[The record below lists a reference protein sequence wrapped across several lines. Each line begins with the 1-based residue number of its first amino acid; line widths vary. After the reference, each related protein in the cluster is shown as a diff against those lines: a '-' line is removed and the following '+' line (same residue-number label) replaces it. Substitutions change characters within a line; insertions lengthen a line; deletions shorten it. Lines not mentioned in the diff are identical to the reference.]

1 MSEPIFDFYFE
12 HAGRSGA
19 QGAIAPAEQFFE
31 GSIAEVSLAREI
43 GQNSLDARAGD
54 GPVLLTF
61 ELAEMPTDSVPGI
74 ATLRSHLAYVAEE
87 TKGSE
92 GNTRMVAALNASKRQ
107 TIPVLRIS
115 DFGTTGL
122 RGSESKDSNKSAL
135 SALTR
140 GAGISA
146 NDGTRGGSFGIGS
159 AVGPMSSS
167 LCTVLYTSRPDDRPD
182 VVFAGYSRLASH
194 RDASGAWRQA
204 EGFYTDINRAD
215 DFSYQRDP
223 SPIGPFASRSEAG
236 TDILVLGYRK
246 ADEDPTLENIRKAF
260 LSHFIVAIHRGRLE
274 IEGIAGGKSWRLTKD
289 NLREH
294 VKGNPE
300 AHAFYLAIQDAAP
313 VTKQSARFG
322 SMSLYINVDDT
333 LERSLHTITVRK
345 PLMKIDT
352 FRHTSIP
359 AKYAAILE
367 CSDESGNQLLR
378 ALEPPQHDRWDPGR
392 AVDGENALKELK
404 QFVREGL
411 KSRVKDQLGDAVEI
425 KGLSKYLPTQ
435 DLRITKD
442 EFGHIPA
449 SGGDGSAE
457 EAATVHGKP
466 SQPESAPVST
476 RRTVKVMVRTTAGA
490 NGEADTEKG
499 KDRGGSGERKPSTPS
514 LPGTGGEE
522 DGNARINKGDVRFR
536 SWSDHGTG
544 TLNLALT
551 ASEDLFG
558 DVELIAIGAGGA
570 AEDDYILPIA
580 GIDLLDGTGTSPIAW
595 SANVLSGIPLTA
607 GKTTRLRLR
616 LEHGHRYRLDI
627 K

>member
-1 MSEPIFDFYFE
+1 MSEPVFDFYFE
-12 HAGRSGA
+12 QAGRSGA

-43 GQNSLDARAGD
+43 GQNSLDASAGD
-54 GPVLLTF
+54 DPVRLTF
-61 ELAEMPTDSVPGI
+61 ELAEMPTDSIPGI
-74 ATLRSHLAYVAEE
+74 GTLRSHLAYVAEE
-87 TKGSE
+87 TKDSE
-92 GNTRMVAALNASKRQ
+92 GNTRMVNALNMSNQ
-107 TIPVLRIS
+107 STIPVLRIS

-167 LCTVLYTSRPDDRPD
+167 LCTVLYTSLPDDSTK
-182 VVFAGYSRLASH
+182 VVLAGYSRLASH
-194 RDASGAWRQA
+194 RDETGAWRQA
-204 EGFYTDINRAD
+204 EGFYTDISRTD
-215 DFSYQRDP
+215 DFRYQRDP
-223 SPIGPFASRSEAG
+223 APIGPFAPRSEIG
-236 TDILVLGYRK
+236 TDIFVLGYRK

-260 LSHFIVAIHRGRLE
+260 LSHFLVAIHRGRLE
-274 IEGIAGGKSWRLTKD
+274 IEGVAGGKSWRLTKD
-289 NLREH
+289 TLKDH

-300 AHAFYLAIQDAAP
+300 ANAFYLAIQDPDP
-313 VTKQSARFG
+313 VTEESPRFG

-333 LERSLHTITVRK
+333 LERSLQTITVRA

-359 AKYAAILE
+359 ARYAAILE
-367 CSDESGNQLLR
+367 CSDEVGNKLLR
-378 ALEPPQHDRWDPGR
+378 GLEPPQHDRWDGGR
-392 AVDGENALKELK
+392 APDGENALKELK

-411 KSRVKDQLGDAVEI
+411 RSRVKDQLGDAVEI

-435 DLRITKD
+435 DLKIIKD
-442 EFGHIPA
+442 DLGHVPA
-449 SGGDGSAE
+449 SGEKGSTE

-466 SQPESAPVST
+466 SEPEAAPITARKS
-476 RRTVKVMVRTTAGA
+476 VKVTVRTTTGA
-490 NGEADTEKG
+490 EGDNETEKG
-499 KDRGGSGERKPSTPS
+499 KDRGGNGKRKPLPPGI
-514 LPGTGGEE
+514 PGTGGEGG
-522 DGNARINKGDVRFR
+522 GNARIHKGDVRFR

-551 ASEDLFG
+551 ATEDLLG
-558 DVELIAIGAGGA
+558 DLELVAIGAGGT
-570 AEDDYILPIA
+570 AEEDYVLPITYV
-580 GIDLLDGTGTSPIAW
+580 DLLDGADRSPIAW
-595 SANVLSGIPLTA
+595 DANVLSDVLLTA
-607 GKTTRLRLR
+607 GKTTRIRL
-616 LEHGHRYRLDI
+616 LLKHSHRYRLDI